1 MHLWAAEVPATAC
14 LAQLPVAGREKVSLP
29 GKADG
34 YSRYSEEQWFCEDR
48 RSELAAHR
56 QALLAYIMF

>member
-1 MHLWAAEVPATAC
+1 MHPWAAEVHVTAC
-14 LAQLPVAGREKVSLP
+14 LAQLSVVGREEVSAARNN
-29 GKADG
+29 G
-34 YSRYSEEQWFCEDR
+34 SVEDR